1 MKRFSLALTA
11 LLLGLGMSTLAC
23 SGPAP
28 SSEPATPPVVE
39 EERSAATPPAP
50 EPAPADDPIQSAR
63 SAAPASIS
71 ADATVMDWDL
81 NVVQEGSNEWT
92 CLPDRPNTPGNDPWC
107 VTDAW
112 LNFLEAYVGQT
123 EPTYAE
129 LGFAYMLQGDTP
141 VSNAD
146 PYATEATGPEDWV
159 TDLGPHLM
167 MVVPNRAVLA
177 DISTDH
183 LNGGPWVMWPD
194 TPYAHIM
201 IPLES
206 RGQ

>member
-1 MKRFSLALTA
+1 MTCLNRTALAVLFSLS
-11 LLLGLGMSTLAC
+11 GLTLAC
-23 SGPAP
+23 GDTAPSTESMPPPAQEEESPAP
-28 SSEPATPPVVE
+28 TPAVT
-39 EERSAATPPAP
+39 A
-50 EPAPADDPIQSAR
+50 ADDPIQSAR

-71 ADATVMDWDL
+71 ADATIMDWDL

-112 LNFLEAYVGQT
+112 LNFLQAYVNKT
-123 EPTYAE
+123 EPTYTD

-167 MVVPNRAVLA
+167 MVVPNRDALDA
-177 DISTDH
+177 ISTDH
-183 LNGGPWVMWPD
+183 LNGGPWVLWPD